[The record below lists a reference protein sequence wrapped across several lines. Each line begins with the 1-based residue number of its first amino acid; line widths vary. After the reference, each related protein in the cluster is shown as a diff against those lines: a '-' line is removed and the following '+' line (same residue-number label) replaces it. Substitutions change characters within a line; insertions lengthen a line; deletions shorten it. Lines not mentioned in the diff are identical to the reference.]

1 MKRIDLTGFADK
13 FAGDDDPWR
22 TFSSR
27 DEAVKRA
34 AILHALGPGPL
45 GRVLELA
52 SGNGSNSRAIAPRA
66 LRLDA
71 TEGTAQGTR
80 LTAKAI
86 AVWPRARAIELAL
99 PARFPRRDYDAIVVA
114 ELLYY
119 LSPGAMA
126 SVASRVATALRPGGR
141 LVLAHHRIDFYD
153 FSQHAAGIQKRFL
166 QSTKVHWRVRT
177 IQCRQNW
184 QVSVAE
190 RIMRSE
196 H

>member
-1 MKRIDLTGFADK
+1 MKRIGLSGFADK
-13 FAGDDDPWR
+13 FAGDDDPWQ

-52 SGNGSNSRAIAPRA
+52 SGNGSNSRAMAPRA

-71 TEGTAQGTR
+71 TEGTAEGTR
-80 LTAKAI
+80 LTAR
-86 AVWPRARAIELAL
+86 AVAGWPRARAIELAL
-99 PARFPRRDYDAIVVA
+99 PERFPRRDYDAIVVA

-119 LSPGAMA
+119 LSPRVMA
-126 SVASRVATALRPGGR
+126 SVATLVATALRPGGR

-153 FSQHAAGIQKRFL
+153 FAQHAAGIQERFL
-166 QSTKVHWRVRT
+166 RLTRAD
-177 IQCRQNW
+177 W
-184 QVSVAE
+184 QVRAVRERKNWAVVVAT
-190 RIMRSE
+190 RRRSR
-196 H
+196 